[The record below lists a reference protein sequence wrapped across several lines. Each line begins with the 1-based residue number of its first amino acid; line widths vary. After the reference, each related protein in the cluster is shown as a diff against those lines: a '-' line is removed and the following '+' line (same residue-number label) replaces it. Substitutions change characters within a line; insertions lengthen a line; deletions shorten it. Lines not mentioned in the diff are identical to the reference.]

1 MKTMVPSVLF
11 LVALTLST
19 LISGCEESNL
29 TSQRR
34 ARLVGDENLK
44 LKKQLKLC
52 NQETQELKKILTEY
66 EKEEQRKYDVQK
78 KEGDLTFK
86 LMNNLADSAEK
97 TEKLTL
103 ENLQLKNK
111 IQELESKLTQNT
123 SQPDSQ

>member
-11 LVALTLST
+11 LVALILSI

-52 NQETQELKKILTEY
+52 NKETQELKKVLTEY
-66 EKEEQRKYDVQK
+66 EKEEQKEYDVQEK
-78 KEGDLTFK
+78 ADDLAFK
-86 LMNNLADSAEK
+86 LMKNLADSE
-97 TEKLTL
+97 E
-103 ENLQLKNK
+103 EIEK
-111 IQELESKLTQNT
+111 IQT
-123 SQPDSQ
+123 SRIHSSP

>member
-1 MKTMVPSVLF
+1 MKTMVSSVLF
-11 LVALTLST
+11 LVALILST

>member
-1 MKTMVPSVLF
+1 MKTIVPSALFWAVLT
-11 LVALTLST
+11 VSI

-52 NQETQELKKILTEY
+52 NQEIQKQKDLVAEY
-66 EKEEQRKYDVQK
+66 EKKEQKEYDSQNKTTGLVVELMK
-78 KEGDLTFK
+78 NLTG
-86 LMNNLADSAEK
+86 SAEGIK
-97 TEKLTL
+97 KLTD
-103 ENLQLKNK
+103 ENLQLKTR

-123 SQPDSQ
+123 SRPDSQ

>member
-52 NQETQELKKILTEY
+52 NQETQELKKVLTEY
-66 EKEEQRKYDVQK
+66 EKEEQKEYDAQEK
-78 KEGDLTFK
+78 AGDLAFK
-86 LMNNLADSAEK
+86 LMKNVADSSREID
-97 TEKLTL
+97 KLTD

-111 IQELESKLTQNT
+111 IQELESKITQNT
-123 SQPDSQ
+123 GQPDSQ